1 MDSND
6 MGDLLLLM
14 FMDDDLF
21 FVEIEES
28 EQEQNDVERIQSE
41 SFGKTRR

>member
-1 MDSND
+1 

-21 FVEIEES
+21 FIEIEES
-28 EQEQNDVERIQSE
+28 EQEQKDVERIQPE
-41 SFGKTRR
+41 SFGKTRW

>member
-21 FVEIEES
+21 FIEIEEV
-28 EQEQNDVERIQSE
+28 EQEQNDVEEIQ
-41 SFGKTRR
+41 